1 MKLLSVNVSLPKDI
15 TYLGKTI
22 KTGIFKEPVQGR
34 VMLRTLNLEGD
45 GQADLTVHGGPTQA
59 VYVYPS
65 EHYAYWQYTLGRADF
80 FFGQFGENFTVE
92 VMSEDTVHIGDV
104 FRVGSSLVQVTQPRV
119 PCYKLATKMDLPQF
133 PKLFLASKRTGFYLS
148 VLEEGD
154 VGAGDA
160 IERINAD
167 PEGITVQEI
176 VHLRYFD
183 QDNLEGARKV
193 LRLRALSPGWQR
205 AFAERVAKAASQP
218 RGAAARVLTYLK

>member
-1 MKLLSVNVSLPKDI
+1 MKLLSVNVSQPKEI
-15 TYLGKTI
+15 TYQGKII

-45 GQADLTVHGGPTQA
+45 GQADLTVHGGPAQA

-65 EHYAYWQYTLGRADF
+65 EHYAYWQYTLRRTDF

-92 VMSEDTVHIGDV
+92 GMSEDTVHIGDV
-104 FRVGSSLVQVTQPRV
+104 FRVGSALVQVTQPRV

-160 IERINAD
+160 IERISAD
-167 PEGITVQEI
+167 PEGITVREI

-183 QDNLEGARKV
+183 QENLEGARRV

-205 AFAERVAKAASQP
+205 AFAERVAKAA
-218 RGAAARVLTYLK
+218 L